1 MKSSVQT
8 ISEAIAEVLATEILP
23 EIPWPSP
30 EVES

>member
-1 MKSSVQT
+1 MQTNLQT